1 MPRIRF
7 TIRSSL
13 IAMTTLLLSIVVA
26 LTGMGAVEAWRQ
38 MGESRLV
45 QSNNETAD
53 LFLQSASNWAVERG
67 VTNAA
72 LASPE
77 PVTSEQRAAIDKRRA
92 VADEALNAALAS
104 LRLEPEFPG
113 KADLIDTVEKN
124 YRRAADLRA
133 KVDAALREPAAQ
145 RDPQVVQEWVPTMT
159 QLIMASQH
167 LRQVSQFRP
176 ETIESQIQMLTDL
189 KQSLWVMSEYAG
201 RERALIGAIVSSG
214 SAIDSHRLERLANFR
229 GHLEQAWGQVQAY
242 LGSERA
248 SPLIVGEA
256 ETLEAAFFGSFESV
270 RQQVYDAGLV
280 GQAYPLDDA
289 RWIAESTSAIDQLVA
304 LADTASRVAADFA
317 ARSADTGRSAFLF
330 NLVLLAVC
338 AAIGAL
344 ALWVTVWRVAKPIQA
359 MTAAMKRLA
368 AGELELEVPGTA
380 RRDEV
385 GEMAGSV
392 QVFKVN
398 AIEAKRLRE
407 EQEAAEQRMQ
417 EEKRRAMIELADKF
431 SADVGAVVASVTN
444 ASSELEATA
453 QSMSAIA
460 EQTSQQSGAVA
471 TAAQQSA
478 ANVQTVA
485 AATEELSN
493 SNQEIGSQVA
503 DSTQMAR
510 SAVEEVAKATQ
521 QVRGL
526 AEAAEKIGTV
536 IALIQDIAER
546 TNLLALNATI
556 EAARAGEAGKGF
568 AVVAQEVK
576 LLANQTAK
584 ATSEIEQHITRV
596 QSETSDAVGAIE
608 IIGRTIS
615 GISEAAASIASAVE
629 EQIAATGE
637 ISRNV
642 QEAANGTQEVTQ
654 NITGVSEGA
663 QQTGAASGQLLSAVK
678 SLSAQAETLQV
689 KVDSFLDEVRAA

>member
-1 MPRIRF
+1 
-7 TIRSSL
+7 
-13 IAMTTLLLSIVVA
+13 
-26 LTGMGAVEAWRQ
+26 
-38 MGESRLV
+38 
-45 QSNNETAD
+45 
-53 LFLQSASNWAVERG
+53 
-67 VTNAA
+67 
-72 LASPE
+72 
-77 PVTSEQRAAIDKRRA
+77 
-92 VADEALNAALAS
+92 
-104 LRLEPEFPG
+104 
-113 KADLIDTVEKN
+113 
-124 YRRAADLRA
+124 
-133 KVDAALREPAAQ
+133 
-145 RDPQVVQEWVPTMT
+145 
-159 QLIMASQH
+159 
-167 LRQVSQFRP
+167 
-176 ETIESQIQMLTDL
+176 
-189 KQSLWVMSEYAG
+189 
-201 RERALIGAIVSSG
+201 
-214 SAIDSHRLERLANFR
+214 
-229 GHLEQAWGQVQAY
+229 
-242 LGSERA
+242 
-248 SPLIVGEA
+248 
-256 ETLEAAFFGSFESV
+256 
-270 RQQVYDAGLV
+270 
-280 GQAYPLDDA
+280 
-289 RWIAESTSAIDQLVA
+289 
-304 LADTASRVAADFA
+304 
-317 ARSADTGRSAFLF
+317 
-330 NLVLLAVC
+330 
-338 AAIGAL
+338 
-344 ALWVTVWRVAKPIQA
+344 
-359 MTAAMKRLA
+359 
-368 AGELELEVPGTA
+368 
-380 RRDEV
+380 
-385 GEMAGSV
+385 V

-526 AEAAEKIGTV
+526 AEAAEKIGAV